1 MSDKYFIVHDLGD
14 NYLVE
19 IRYTYRPSTA
29 NVASEE
35 RNLNISVDKEESL
48 SDLVQMLLDF
58 GLDDLTPDD
67 RFEED
72 E

>member
-1 MSDKYFIVHDLGD
+1 MPDKYFIVHDLGD
-14 NYLVE
+14 TYLVE
-19 IRYTYRPSTA
+19 IRYTYAYRPDI
-29 NVASEE
+29 ASEE
-35 RNLNISVDKEESL
+35 RNLNVSVDKEESL

-67 RFEED
+67 RFEEG

>member
-1 MSDKYFIVHDLGD
+1 MSNKYFIVHDLGD
-14 NYLVE
+14 TYLVE
-19 IRYTYRPSTA
+19 IRYTYTHRPDI
-29 NVASEE
+29 ASEE
-35 RNLNISVDKEESL
+35 RNLNISVDEEESL
-48 SDLVQMLLDF
+48 SNLVQMLLDF

>member
-1 MSDKYFIVHDLGD
+1 MSNKYFVVHDLGD
-14 NYLVE
+14 SYLVE

-35 RNLNISVDKEESL
+35 RNLNISVDEEESL
-48 SDLVQMLLDF
+48 SNLVQMLLDF

-67 RFEED
+67 RFEEG

>member
-1 MSDKYFIVHDLGD
+1 MSNKYFIVRDLGD
-14 NYLVE
+14 TYLVE
-19 IRYTYRPSTA
+19 IRYTCTHRPDI
-29 NVASEE
+29 ASEE
-35 RNLNISVDKEESL
+35 RNLNISVDEEESL
-48 SDLVQMLLDF
+48 SNLVQMLLDF